1 MTRQSV
7 RISILKRCLRATLSL
22 HRLKCVD
29 GSLQLLI
36 PRSAKTASQGGFQK
50 AIEGQTQFLAF
61 AASRIA
67 DAPAVIIE
75 SYVTIAQSLFANGV
89 QGAGDR
95 LAPIRMLFAISTLG
109 SAEAATGFVAGE
121 DAVLPIHDA
130 RHQIA
135 LNVNIGYAL
144 ISNDFARLGRQTI
157 LNRRQQT
164 LQLCGF
170 VERKR
175 RPTLTVYAALAVAG
189 RKIATEIFRDDFSRQ

>member
-7 RISILKRCLRATLSL
+7 RISILKRCLSATLL
-22 HRLKCVD
+22 PHRLECVD
-29 GSLQLLI
+29 SSLQLFI
-36 PRSAKTASQGGFQK
+36 PRFAKTASQRSFQK

-67 DAPAVIIE
+67 DAPTVIIE
-75 SYVTIAQSLFANGV
+75 SYIAIAQSLFANGV
-89 QGAGDR
+89 QGTRDGF
-95 LAPIRMLFAISTLG
+95 APIRMLFAISTLG

-175 RPTLTVYAALAVAG
+175 RPAITIYAALAVAG
-189 RKIATEIFRDDFSRQ
+189 GEVATEIFRDDFSRQ